1 MPHEFLLDRNLGTRI
16 VPEALRGAG
25 WNVRTLADI
34 YGETEGQHVR
44 DEEWLEYAGRQEL
57 RVLML
62 DKRIRYRAIEL
73 DALVRHKVVAFCL
86 TSGSLDGA
94 TQAQRFLDH
103 QPRIMRVCG
112 QGCPSMH
119 MISSAGMRRLDLD

>member
-1 MPHEFLLDRNLGTRI
+1 MPPKFLVDRNLGTRI
-16 VPEALRGAG
+16 VPEGLRGAG

-34 YGETEGQHVR
+34 YGGTKGQQVR
-44 DEEWLEYAGRQEL
+44 DEEWLEFAGRQEF

-94 TQAQRFLDH
+94 TQAQRFLDSETAIL
-103 QPRIMRVCG
+103 RIASLPG
-112 QGCPSMH
+112 PSLH
-119 MISSAGMRRLDLD
+119 MISKASMGRVNLH